1 MATLYSAT
9 GADSLGIS
17 GGIIQAEKEE
27 KGKVAREW
35 QEVKTVEGN
44 EALEDGLQ

>member
-17 GGIIQAEKEE
+17 GGIVQAEKEE
-27 KGKVAREW
+27 KGKVARECK
-35 QEVKTVEGN
+35 EVKTVEGK
-44 EALEDGLQ
+44 EASEDGFQ